1 MCLGVTL
8 AISVVFA
15 CLDYACIGQQRMDVL
30 PVNIIELIWVC
41 LLVCSVFTER
51 GGSPLL
57 VELGMGLFLLSGW
70 IFHNIIIPLTIYTCG
85 LVIE

>member
-1 MCLGVTL
+1 MVCGKSSVIYL
-8 AISVVFA
+8 APN
-15 CLDYACIGQQRMDVL
+15 MDRTAMFLCGIAPREVQM
-30 PVNIIELIWVC
+30 
-41 LLVCSVFTER
+41 CSVFTER

-85 LVIE
+85 LVME

>member
-41 LLVCSVFTER
+41 LLGITTHFVWHCAT
-51 GGSPLL
+51 GSADVLC
-57 VELGMGLFLLSGW
+57 
-70 IFHNIIIPLTIYTCG
+70 FHG
-85 LVIE
+85 AWWESFAG